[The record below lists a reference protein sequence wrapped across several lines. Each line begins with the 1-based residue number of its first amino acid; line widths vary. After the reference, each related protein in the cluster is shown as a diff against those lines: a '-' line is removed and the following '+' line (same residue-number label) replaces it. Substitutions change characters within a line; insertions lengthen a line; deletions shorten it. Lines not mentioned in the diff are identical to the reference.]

1 MCETAASCSCEAADD
16 VKIVFESEIIPY
28 TFNPH
33 ISRTVG
39 LYNECKCNFW
49 YRLCEVTRVGEACDY
64 AAESCCGDYSYR
76 SEYFFFD
83 TMDFHYWN
91 SPACYC
97 DFINYAQKEFGHVLK
112 PKAFSAKEKEW
123 FLNACDRFEY
133 SSGGEE
139 EKASLEAIYNNA
151 NGPDWVDNDGW
162 MNETLHHC
170 QWYGIS
176 CNDEGHITSIELRD
190 NNLAGQFPVY
200 TRKTDW
206 GEPADL
212 ESESYHNKYGLAN
225 LHKLEMVDLGYNKL
239 QGAIEYRSLYNLPSL
254 RHFDISGNQL
264 SGEIDALVTPVLTYS
279 DFSNNNFNS
288 MRRFDKYK
296 GSYLTILYCN
306 VSDNAIK
313 VNASVHLENIPP
325 NIEQIYAQNNQI
337 YGRLP
342 KSITNLRHLE
352 QFDMSSNALTGNL
365 PESINGP
372 NLRYFN
378 MSYNTLSGL
387 MPDFSESL
395 LTLQELDFS
404 NQKIGFTGTIPE
416 NLRRFQSFK
425 VLNLAGNKL
434 EGTIP
439 PFIGNMAALEVLD
452 LSNNLLQSSI
462 PPELG
467 LLEGEYHC
475 LLQ

>member
-1 MCETAASCSCEAADD
+1 M
-16 VKIVFESEIIPY
+16 
-28 TFNPH
+28 
-33 ISRTVG
+33 
-39 LYNECKCNFW
+39 
-49 YRLCEVTRVGEACDY
+49 
-64 AAESCCGDYSYR
+64 
-76 SEYFFFD
+76 
-83 TMDFHYWN
+83 
-91 SPACYC
+91 
-97 DFINYAQKEFGHVLK
+97 K
-112 PKAFSAKEKEW
+112 PKALSATRG
-123 FLNACDRFEY
+123 FLNACNRFEY

-139 EKASLEAIYNNA
+139 EKASLEAIFNNA
-151 NGPDWVDNDGW
+151 NGPNWVRNDGW

-176 CNDEGHITSIELRD
+176 CDDERYINSIELRG

-200 TRKTDW
+200 TRRTKW
-206 GEPADL
+206 GEHDL
-212 ESESYHNKYGLAN
+212 ESESHYNKYGLAN
-225 LHKLEMVDLGYNKL
+225 LYKLEIVDLGYNKL
-239 QGAIEYRSLYNLPSL
+239 QGAIEYRPLYNLPSL
-254 RHFDISGNQL
+254 RHFDISANQL
-264 SGEIDALVTPVLTYS
+264 SGEVDALVTPVLTHS

-296 GSYLTILYCN
+296 GSYLTLLYCN

-313 VNASVHLENIPP
+313 VNAADRLENIPP

-337 YGRLP
+337 YGSLP
-342 KSITNLRHLE
+342 KSINNLPHLE
-352 QFDMSSNALTGNL
+352 QFDMSSNALSGNL
-365 PESINGP
+365 PESINGLP

-387 MPDFSESL
+387 LPDFSEAL

-416 NLRRFQSFK
+416 NLRRYQSFK

-439 PFIGNMAALEVLD
+439 PFIGNMAVLEVLD

-475 LLQ
+475 L